1 MGRIRGWASGS
12 GLVADRVLHIESAG
26 MGHDI
31 EGPSDLPDSQRT
43 GDRYSMPVQAG
54 WNDDGERIDIP

>member
-12 GLVADRVLHIESAG
+12 GLVADRVLH
-26 MGHDI
+26 I